1 MIVVAMDFNLGVEEE
16 LVQVLVPSHR
26 FLSLCSVMDCINT
39 ELSSSLT
46 TSSLQGNSQGA
57 TKNMGLQTKIF
68 T

>member
-26 FLSLCSVMDCINT
+26 FLSLHSVMDRIST
-39 ELSSSLT
+39 ELRSSLT

-57 TKNMGLQTKIF
+57 TKNMGLQIKIF